1 MNHIRGNFQIGN
13 DVMATTKAQTKVKS
27 KLPVGEKLT
36 KGTYRLKANTDN
48 RVFDVKVLHV
58 QSAHR
63 IALIKY

>member
-1 MNHIRGNFQIGN
+1 
-13 DVMATTKAQTKVKS
+13 MATTKAQTKVKS